1 MKADICVHLN
11 RKVFNEYPAF
21 KLASDGCLRALA
33 LNFTTNHSAPG
44 DLIYHCGESL
54 DCLCFVSSGSLEV
67 IQDDEVIAILGKGD
81 VTGDVFW
88 KEKTIGKSA
97 ATVRALTYCDLHTI
111 KRDRLLEVLDF
122 YKPFANSFTRKMVL
136 AYNLRHRIIFRKL
149 KDLKKELE
157 LADPSK
163 FEPVNPIEAANN
175 SAIRKLLSKFRKKS
189 YDSRGSDTGENFGSV
204 ASNMNM
210 MWRNDYQA
218 EKLPNSNSTLSKVTI
233 LSDIKEKNNN
243 ISNMNPFIN
252 LIGPQE
258 YPILPP
264 ISKATSSRQKWII
277 LLSKSLGGIQNI
289 PKAFL
294 GFEQNEIKYDDMFK
308 ESSKNIITLKRIPS
322 KHSRSLKKPISRV
335 PSNKNLLYPSICI
348 SKEKSQ
354 RLANNFDNDVFLDES
369 IGFFLDER
377 ELSLKSSRNDDGLN
391 SNPKKLLNNLFKFR
405 LEIKNQNEKTN
416 AKMSL
421 IDEQITELLN
431 SMSQD
436 KFDLRKSSSSS
447 TNKYLRSTS
456 NLLNIHSPKPND
468 LNESKFSFNL
478 STNLNLSQMT
488 RSISNVPKINLP
500 DDKNYAYHFE
510 KVSNLSISPFPKV
523 PSELF
528 TNLNS
533 KKAETFL
540 KVDNETKPSNL
551 NVNKL
556 KSSSTKSKNSSNLN
570 KPKKLDLSTSNSSSI
585 AASVVGVTTLLSNPN
600 KKNIFSIG
608 SPTSSNATTSN
619 YNINLITSETEKK
632 SLPTSASENII
643 KDTKYYRLIENPC
656 EIQLDIKRNDAK

>member
-11 RKVFNEYPAF
+11 RKVFNEHPAF

-54 DCLCFVSSGSLEV
+54 DCLCFVSSGSLEI

-88 KEKTIGKSA
+88 REKTVGKSS

-122 YKPFANSFTRKMVL
+122 YKPFANSFTRKMIL
-136 AYNLRHRIIFRKL
+136 TYNLRHRIIFRKL

-189 YDSRGSDTGENFGSV
+189 YDSRNGSDTGENFGSI
-204 ASNMNM
+204 ASNINM
-210 MWRNDYQA
+210 IWRNDYQP
-218 EKLPNSNSTLSKVTI
+218 EKIPNSNSILSKVTI
-233 LSDIKEKNNN
+233 LSDAKDKINTA
-243 ISNMNPFIN
+243 SYPNPFIK
-252 LIGPQE
+252 LIGPQD

-264 ISKATSSRQKWII
+264 LSEAKTTRLKWII

-294 GFEQNEIKYDDMFK
+294 SFEQPEIKYEDL
-308 ESSKNIITLKRIPS
+308 SSKNIITLKRVPS
-322 KHSRSLKKPISRV
+322 KHKNSNSKKSIRRD
-335 PSNKNLLYPSICI
+335 PSNKNLLYPTICI
-348 SKEKSQ
+348 NKEKSQ
-354 RLANNFDNDVFLDES
+354 TFNEHFDNNVFLEES

-377 ELSLKSSRNDDGLN
+377 DHSLKSSRNDDGLN
-391 SNPKKLLNNLFKFR
+391 SNPKKLLNSLFKFR
-405 LEIKNQNEKTN
+405 LDIKNEIENTN
-416 AKMSL
+416 AKMSW
-421 IDEQITELLN
+421 IDKQISELLN
-431 SMSQD
+431 SLQQD
-436 KFDLRKSSSSS
+436 TVDFRKSSSSS
-447 TNKYLRSTS
+447 AKKYLRSTS

-478 STNLNLSQMT
+478 STNFNLSQMT
-488 RSISNVPKINLP
+488 RSVSNVPKINLP
-500 DDKNYAYHFE
+500 DSKSVQYNFE
-510 KVSNLSISPFPKV
+510 KETSLAISPFPKV
-523 PSELF
+523 PSDLF

-533 KKAETFL
+533 KKVETVI
-540 KVDNETKPSNL
+540 KVKNETKVTNL
-551 NVNKL
+551 NVNTH
-556 KSSSTKSKNSSNLN
+556 KSNFGKPKNTSKS
-570 KPKKLDLSTSNSSSI
+570 KKLDFTTSNSSSI
-585 AASVVGVTTLLSNPN
+585 DASVVGVTTLLSNPN
-600 KKNIFSIG
+600 KKNMFSLG
-608 SPTSSNATTSN
+608 SPTNNNLTTSN
-619 YNINLITSETEKK
+619 YNINIITSETGKK
-632 SLPTSASENII
+632 SLPTSASENLI
-643 KDTKYYRLIENPC
+643 KDTKYYRLIDNSC
-656 EIQLDIKRNDAK
+656 GNQLDTKQNGAK

>member
-11 RKVFNEYPAF
+11 RKVFNEHPAF

-88 KEKTIGKSA
+88 REKTVGKSA

-122 YKPFANSFTRKMVL
+122 YKPFANSFTRKMIL
-136 AYNLRHRIIFRKL
+136 TYNLRHRIIFRKL

-189 YDSRGSDTGENFGSV
+189 YDSKGSDTGENFGSV
-204 ASNMNM
+204 ASNINM
-210 MWRNDYQA
+210 MWRNDYQT
-218 EKLPNSNSTLSKVTI
+218 EKIPNSNSVLSKVTI
-233 LSDIKEKNNN
+233 LSDAREKINST
-243 ISNMNPFIN
+243 SNMNPFIN
-252 LIGPQE
+252 LIGPQD
-258 YPILPP
+258 YPVLPP
-264 ISKATSSRQKWII
+264 LNEATSVRQKWII
-277 LLSKSLGGIQNI
+277 LLSKSLGGIQKI

-294 GFEQNEIKYDDMFK
+294 GFEQNEIKYEDMFK
-308 ESSKNIITLKRIPS
+308 ESSKNIITLKRVPS
-322 KHSRSLKKPISRV
+322 KSNNSRSMKKSISRV

-354 RLANNFDNDVFLDES
+354 TFTENTDNNVFLEES
-369 IGFFLDER
+369 VGFFLDER
-377 ELSLKSSRNDDGLN
+377 DLSLKSSRNDDGLN

-405 LEIKNQNEKTN
+405 LEIKNQIEKTN

-421 IDEQITELLN
+421 IDKQITELLN
-431 SMSQD
+431 SMSHD
-436 KFDLRKSSSSS
+436 ACDLRKLSSDS

-468 LNESKFSFNL
+468 LNESKFLFNL
-478 STNLNLSQMT
+478 NTNLNLSQMT
-488 RSISNVPKINLP
+488 RSISNVPKINMP
-500 DDKNYAYHFE
+500 GKKFDYNFDKETHLA
-510 KVSNLSISPFPKV
+510 LSPFPKV

-533 KKAETFL
+533 KKVETVV
-540 KVDNETKPSNL
+540 KVNNETKQTNL
-551 NVNKL
+551 DVKTKKPKNV
-556 KSSSTKSKNSSNLN
+556 SSLN
-570 KPKKLDLSTSNSSSI
+570 NPKKLDLSKSNSSSI

-600 KKNIFSIG
+600 KKNIFS
-608 SPTSSNATTSN
+608 TSSATTSN
-619 YNINLITSETEKK
+619 YNINLIASEMEKK
-632 SLPTSASENII
+632 SIPTSASENVI
-643 KDTKYYRLIENPC
+643 KDTKYYRLIENP
-656 EIQLDIKRNDAK
+656 K

>member
-11 RKVFNEYPAF
+11 RKVFNEHPAF

-54 DCLCFVSSGSLEV
+54 DCLCFVSSGSLEI

-88 KEKTIGKSA
+88 REKTVGKSA

-122 YKPFANSFTRKMVL
+122 YKPFANSFTRKMIL
-136 AYNLRHRIIFRKL
+136 TYNLRHRMIFRKL

-163 FEPVNPIEAANN
+163 FEPVNPVEAANN

-189 YDSRGSDTGENFGSV
+189 CDSRNGSDTGENFGSM
-204 ASNMNM
+204 ASNINM
-210 MWRNDYQA
+210 IWRNDYQP
-218 EKLPNSNSTLSKVTI
+218 EKIPTSNSILSKVTI
-233 LSDIKEKNNN
+233 LADAKDKINST
-243 ISNMNPFIN
+243 SSANPFIK
-252 LIGPQE
+252 LIGPQD

-264 ISKATSSRQKWII
+264 LSEAKTTRLKWII

-294 GFEQNEIKYDDMFK
+294 GFEQPEIKYEDI
-308 ESSKNIITLKRIPS
+308 SSKNIITLKRVPS
-322 KHSRSLKKPISRV
+322 KHKNSTSIKKPIRRD
-335 PSNKNLLYPSICI
+335 PSNKNLLYPTICI
-348 SKEKSQ
+348 NKETSQ
-354 RLANNFDNDVFLDES
+354 TFTENFDNNVFLEES

-377 ELSLKSSRNDDGLN
+377 DHSLKSSRNDDGLN
-391 SNPKKLLNNLFKFR
+391 SNPKKLLNSLFKFR
-405 LEIKNQNEKTN
+405 QDIKNEIENTN
-416 AKMSL
+416 AKMSW
-421 IDEQITELLN
+421 IDKQISDLLN
-431 SMSQD
+431 SIQHSD
-436 KFDLRKSSSSS
+436 AIGFRKSSSSS
-447 TNKYLRSTS
+447 TKKYLRSTS

-488 RSISNVPKINLP
+488 RSVSNVPKINLP
-500 DDKNYAYHFE
+500 DSKNVQYSFE
-510 KVSNLSISPFPKV
+510 KETSLAISPFPKV
-523 PSELF
+523 PSDLF

-533 KKAETFL
+533 KKVETVI
-540 KVDNETKPSNL
+540 KVNNETKVTNL
-551 NVNKL
+551 NVNTRKL
-556 KSSSTKSKNSSNLN
+556 KNTSKS
-570 KPKKLDLSTSNSSSI
+570 KKLDFTTSNSSSI
-585 AASVVGVTTLLSNPN
+585 DASVVGVTTLLGNPN
-600 KKNIFSIG
+600 KKNMFSLA
-608 SPTSSNATTSN
+608 SPTTNNNVTTSN
-619 YNINLITSETEKK
+619 YNINIITSSETGKK
-632 SLPTSASENII
+632 SLPTSASENLI
-643 KDTKYYRLIENPC
+643 KDTKYYRLIDNSC
-656 EIQLDIKRNDAK
+656 GNQTLDAKQNGAK